1 MKKDRLDVLSDINK
15 NFKAIGLAIKK
26 AREEQNISIVFLS
39 EALKIN
45 EDYLMA
51 IEKGD
56 KSSLPE
62 LVYVKAMLRKIF
74 ERLNIEIVNTE
85 LDHSSKEKVS
95 IPVMAKCRIGHF
107 VEAQIL
113 ESLEIDFIDE
123 SEVLT
128 PADHKYHVDKRN
140 FKIPFV
146 CGARN
151 LGEALRRINEGAAM
165 IRTKGEAGS
174 GNIVEAV
181 KHMRAI
187 TDEIKNTEKNR
198 IFV

>member
-1 MKKDRLDVLSDINK
+1 MKKDRLDVLSDIHK

-74 ERLNIEIVNTE
+74 ERLNIEIVDTKIQ
-85 LDHSSKEKVS
+85 HSSKEK
-95 IPVMAKCRIGHF
+95 
-107 VEAQIL
+107 
-113 ESLEIDFIDE
+113 
-123 SEVLT
+123 
-128 PADHKYHVDKRN
+128 
-140 FKIPFV
+140 
-146 CGARN
+146 
-151 LGEALRRINEGAAM
+151 
-165 IRTKGEAGS
+165 
-174 GNIVEAV
+174 GNIPKNESKKVTGKSFYLMISLLSLV
-181 KHMRAI
+181 AI
-187 TDEIKNTEKNR
+187 ILGAYSTRFILLFNSGLDNKYETISSP
-198 IFV
+198 

>member
-1 MKKDRLDVLSDINK
+1 MVMKKDRLDVLSDIHK

-74 ERLNIEIVNTE
+74 ERLNIETVDTKIQ
-85 LDHSSKEKVS
+85 HSSKEK
-95 IPVMAKCRIGHF
+95 
-107 VEAQIL
+107 
-113 ESLEIDFIDE
+113 
-123 SEVLT
+123 
-128 PADHKYHVDKRN
+128 
-140 FKIPFV
+140 
-146 CGARN
+146 
-151 LGEALRRINEGAAM
+151 
-165 IRTKGEAGS
+165 
-174 GNIVEAV
+174 GNIP
-181 KHMRAI
+181 
-187 TDEIKNTEKNR
+187 KNESKKVTGKSFYLMISLLSLFTIILGAYSTRLILLFNSGLDNKYET
-198 IFV
+198 ISSP

>member
-1 MKKDRLDVLSDINK
+1 MVMKKDRLDVLSDIHK

-74 ERLNIEIVNTE
+74 ERLNIEIVDTKPHHASTE
-85 LDHSSKEKVS
+85 K
-95 IPVMAKCRIGHF
+95 
-107 VEAQIL
+107 
-113 ESLEIDFIDE
+113 
-123 SEVLT
+123 
-128 PADHKYHVDKRN
+128 
-140 FKIPFV
+140 
-146 CGARN
+146 
-151 LGEALRRINEGAAM
+151 
-165 IRTKGEAGS
+165 
-174 GNIVEAV
+174 GNIPKNESKGITGKSFYLMISLLSLV
-181 KHMRAI
+181 AI
-187 TDEIKNTEKNR
+187 ILGAYSTRFILLFNSGLDNKYETISSP
-198 IFV
+198 

>member
-1 MKKDRLDVLSDINK
+1 MVMKKDRLDVLSDIHK

-74 ERLNIEIVNTE
+74 ERLNIEIVDTE
-85 LDHSSKEKVS
+85 PHRASTEK
-95 IPVMAKCRIGHF
+95 
-107 VEAQIL
+107 
-113 ESLEIDFIDE
+113 
-123 SEVLT
+123 
-128 PADHKYHVDKRN
+128 
-140 FKIPFV
+140 
-146 CGARN
+146 
-151 LGEALRRINEGAAM
+151 
-165 IRTKGEAGS
+165 
-174 GNIVEAV
+174 GNIPKNES
-181 KHMRAI
+181 KAI
-187 TDEIKNTEKNR
+187 TGKSFYLMISLLSLVAIILGAYSTRFILLFNSGLDNKYETISSP
-198 IFV
+198 

>member
-1 MKKDRLDVLSDINK
+1 MVDYANEKDRLDVLADIHK

-74 ERLNIEIVNTE
+74 ERLNIETVTTE
-85 LDHSSKEKVS
+85 LHHANKEK
-95 IPVMAKCRIGHF
+95 
-107 VEAQIL
+107 
-113 ESLEIDFIDE
+113 
-123 SEVLT
+123 
-128 PADHKYHVDKRN
+128 
-140 FKIPFV
+140 
-146 CGARN
+146 
-151 LGEALRRINEGAAM
+151 
-165 IRTKGEAGS
+165 
-174 GNIVEAV
+174 GNIPKNKSKGITRKSFYLMISLLSLA
-181 KHMRAI
+181 AI
-187 TDEIKNTEKNR
+187 TLGVYSTRFILLFNSGLENKYETISAP
-198 IFV
+198 

>member
-1 MKKDRLDVLSDINK
+1 MLADIHK

-95 IPVMAKCRIGHF
+95 ISNNESKRISRKSF
-107 VEAQIL
+107 YLIISLLSLSAIIL
-113 ESLEIDFIDE
+113 GAYSTRFILLFNSGLDNKYE
-123 SEVLT
+123 TIST
-128 PADHKYHVDKRN
+128 P
-140 FKIPFV
+140 
-146 CGARN
+146 
-151 LGEALRRINEGAAM
+151 
-165 IRTKGEAGS
+165 
-174 GNIVEAV
+174 
-181 KHMRAI
+181 
-187 TDEIKNTEKNR
+187 
-198 IFV
+198 

>member
-62 LVYVKAMLRKIF
+62 LVYVKAMLKKIF
-74 ERLNIEIVNTE
+74 ERLNIETVDSEDLVTSRE
-85 LDHSSKEKVS
+85 KEN
-95 IPVMAKCRIGHF
+95 IPRK
-107 VEAQIL
+107 
-113 ESLEIDFIDE
+113 
-123 SEVLT
+123 
-128 PADHKYHVDKRN
+128 
-140 FKIPFV
+140 
-146 CGARN
+146 
-151 LGEALRRINEGAAM
+151 
-165 IRTKGEAGS
+165 
-174 GNIVEAV
+174 
-181 KHMRAI
+181 
-187 TDEIKNTEKNR
+187 EIKKKPLLK
-198 IFV
+198 

>member
-1 MKKDRLDVLSDINK
+1 MVMKKDRLDVLSDIHK

-74 ERLNIEIVNTE
+74 ERLNIEIVDTE
-85 LDHSSKEKVS
+85 PHHAITEK
-95 IPVMAKCRIGHF
+95 
-107 VEAQIL
+107 
-113 ESLEIDFIDE
+113 
-123 SEVLT
+123 
-128 PADHKYHVDKRN
+128 
-140 FKIPFV
+140 
-146 CGARN
+146 
-151 LGEALRRINEGAAM
+151 
-165 IRTKGEAGS
+165 
-174 GNIVEAV
+174 GNIPKNESKRITAKSFYLMISLLSLV
-181 KHMRAI
+181 AI
-187 TDEIKNTEKNR
+187 ILGAYSTRFILLFNSGLDNKSETISSP
-198 IFV
+198 

>member
-1 MKKDRLDVLSDINK
+1 MVMKKDRLDVLSDIHK

-74 ERLNIEIVNTE
+74 ERLNIEIVDTKIQ
-85 LDHSSKEKVS
+85 HSSNEK
-95 IPVMAKCRIGHF
+95 
-107 VEAQIL
+107 
-113 ESLEIDFIDE
+113 
-123 SEVLT
+123 
-128 PADHKYHVDKRN
+128 
-140 FKIPFV
+140 
-146 CGARN
+146 
-151 LGEALRRINEGAAM
+151 
-165 IRTKGEAGS
+165 
-174 GNIVEAV
+174 GNIPKNESKKVTGKSFYLMISLLSLV
-181 KHMRAI
+181 AI
-187 TDEIKNTEKNR
+187 
-198 IFV
+198 IFGVYSTRFILLFNSGLDNKYETISSP